1 MAQGNKGFGEMLGKS
16 SGPGDTPAPRRLP
29 VAGVLASR
37 DNALAA
43 LSSGT
48 KVNRVH
54 ELVDPARCR
63 IWDGHNRDYAALSE
77 ESCADL
83 IESFKA
89 QGKQEVPAIVRRV
102 KGEAELDFEII
113 CGARRHWTVSWMR
126 AHDYPDFKLLIEI
139 RELSDEEAFR
149 VADIENRHRKDI
161 SDYERATDYLRAIE
175 RYYEGNQQRMV
186 DRLRVTKSWLSRYL
200 ELAKLPAD
208 VVAAFGSRHVIGIR
222 NAAELAPLLKNE
234 KARDAMIH
242 EARSL
247 AAEQASLKATQSPL
261 LKPALVVRRM
271 IASAHPPRAKAAKPS
286 ADEIRAANGVVIIRK
301 ERVRGGGF
309 KLHILPRTKI
319 GKAEYVKALTG
330 LFEDL
335 QEDAPLG

>member
-1 MAQGNKGFGEMLGKS
+1 MCI
-16 SGPGDTPAPRRLP
+16 
-29 VAGVLASR
+29 R
-37 DNALAA
+37 D
-43 LSSGT
+43 S
-48 KVNRVH
+48 
-54 ELVDPARCR
+54 
-63 IWDGHNRDYAALSE
+63 
-77 ESCADL
+77 
-83 IESFKA
+83 
-89 QGKQEVPAIVRRV
+89 
-102 KGEAELDFEII
+102 
-113 CGARRHWTVSWMR
+113 
-126 AHDYPDFKLLIEI
+126 DYPDFKLLIEI

-271 IASAHPPRAKAAKPS
+271 IASAQPPRAKAAKPS
-286 ADEIRAANGVVIIRK
+286 ADEIRAANGVVIVRK

-335 QEDAPLG
+335 PEDAPLG